1 VTAKPADQ
9 RRGIDG
15 RALSGIRPS
24 ARDGRAVLLTTAVW
38 FVVAFGLGA
47 AGGFKDI
54 RPPLPQIIL
63 AMLTAAVLILFWTP
77 TPFRRWALAVDPRA
91 LVLIH
96 VTRFVGFYFLWLYS
110 RGELPW
116 AFAVPG
122 GWGDVAVAATAILV
136 CLLRRPDV
144 GSGRGVLIAWN
155 VFGLVDI
162 LMVVATAVRLAVAD
176 PGSMAAL
183 LRLPL
188 SLLISF
194 LVPII
199 IATHVI
205 IFAKTLGASAER

>member
-1 VTAKPADQ
+1 VS
-9 RRGIDG
+9 
-15 RALSGIRPS
+15 ALPGIRPS
-24 ARDGRAVLLTTAVW
+24 ARDGRAVLLTTAAW
-38 FVVAFGLGA
+38 FAVAFALGA
-47 AGGFKDI
+47 AGVFKEI

-63 AMLTAAVLILFWTP
+63 ATLTAAVLILFWTP

-122 GWGDVAVAATAILV
+122 GWGDIVVAATAILV
-136 CLLRRPDV
+136 CLFTRPDT
-144 GSGRGVLIAWN
+144 GSGRGILIAWN
-155 VFGLVDI
+155 IFGLADI

-176 PGSMAAL
+176 PASMAAL

-205 IFAKTLGASAER
+205 IFAKTLARR

>member
-1 VTAKPADQ
+1 M
-9 RRGIDG
+9 
-15 RALSGIRPS
+15 
-24 ARDGRAVLLTTAVW
+24 LLTTAAW

-47 AGGFKDI
+47 AGVFKNI

-63 AMLTAAVLILFWTP
+63 ATLTAAVLILFWTP
-77 TPFRRWALAVDPRA
+77 TPLRRWALAVDPRA

-122 GWGDVAVAATAILV
+122 GWGDIAVATTAILV
-136 CLLRRPDV
+136 CLLTRPDA
-144 GSGRGVLIAWN
+144 GSWRGVLIAWN
-155 VFGLVDI
+155 VFGLIDI

-176 PGSMAAL
+176 PSSMAAL
-183 LRLPL
+183 LVLPL

-205 IFAKTLGASAER
+205 IFVKTLGARGDV

>member
-47 AGGFKDI
+47 AGVFKDI

-63 AMLTAAVLILFWTP
+63 ATLTAAVLILFWTP

-136 CLLRRPDV
+136 CLLTRPDV
-144 GSGRGVLIAWN
+144 GSGCGVLIAWN

-205 IFAKTLGASAER
+205 IFAKALGARAAP

>member
-1 VTAKPADQ
+1 M
-9 RRGIDG
+9 
-15 RALSGIRPS
+15 
-24 ARDGRAVLLTTAVW
+24 LLTTAVW
-38 FVVAFGLGA
+38 FVAAFGLGA
-47 AGGFKDI
+47 AGVFTNI

-63 AMLTAAVLILFWTP
+63 ATLTAALLILFWTP
-77 TPFRRWALAVDPRA
+77 TPLRRWALAVDPRA

-122 GWGDVAVAATAILV
+122 GWGDIAVATTAILV
-136 CLLRRPDV
+136 CLLTRPDA
-144 GSGRGVLIAWN
+144 GSWRGVLIAWN
-155 VFGLVDI
+155 VFGLIDI

-183 LRLPL
+183 LVVPL

-205 IFAKTLGASAER
+205 IFVKTLGARGDV

>member
-38 FVVAFGLGA
+38 FVVAVGLGA
-47 AGGFKDI
+47 AGVFKDI

-63 AMLTAAVLILFWTP
+63 ATLTAAVLILFWTP
-77 TPFRRWALAVDPRA
+77 TPFRRWALAVDSRA

-136 CLLRRPDV
+136 CLLTRPDV
-144 GSGRGVLIAWN
+144 GSGRGVLIVWN

-162 LMVVATAVRLAVAD
+162 LMVVTTAVRLAVAD

-205 IFAKTLGASAER
+205 IFAKALGARAAP

>member
-1 VTAKPADQ
+1 MTASAADRQ
-9 RRGIDG
+9 QGMAG
-15 RALSGIRPS
+15 RAAAGVRPS
-24 ARDGRAVLLTTAVW
+24 ARDGRAVLLTTAAW

-47 AGGFKDI
+47 AGVFKNI

-63 AMLTAAVLILFWTP
+63 ATLTAAVLILFWTP
-77 TPFRRWALAVDPRA
+77 TPLRRWALAVDPRA

-122 GWGDVAVAATAILV
+122 GWGDIAVATTAILV
-136 CLLRRPDV
+136 CLLTRPDA
-144 GSGRGVLIAWN
+144 GSWRGVLIAWN
-155 VFGLVDI
+155 VFGLIDI

-183 LRLPL
+183 LVVPL

-205 IFAKTLGASAER
+205 IFVKTLGARGDV